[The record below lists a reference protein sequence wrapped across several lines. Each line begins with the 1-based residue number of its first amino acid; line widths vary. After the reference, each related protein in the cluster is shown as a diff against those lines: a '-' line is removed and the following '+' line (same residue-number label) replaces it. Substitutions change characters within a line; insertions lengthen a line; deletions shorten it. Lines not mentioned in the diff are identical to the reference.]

1 MSYYMVR
8 CDYTASA
15 WRDLL
20 SEKQV
25 SAESRLAPV
34 RQLARKF
41 GGDFVELVD
50 EDGKGGRVLGK
61 FISFGAHDL
70 IGIVRMPTPTAARSF
85 AMVISSH
92 EGVRGFEITPLLTF
106 DEGVEAMQ
114 QGYEHKA
121 EYRVPGDSKA

>member
-1 MSYYMVR
+1 MSYYLIR

-15 WRDLL
+15 WRELL

-25 SAESRLAPV
+25 STDSRLAPV
-34 RQLARKF
+34 RQLARRH
-41 GGDFVELVD
+41 GGDFVDLVD
-50 EDGKGGRVLGK
+50 ESRNGGTVLGK

-106 DEGVEAMQ
+106 DEGIEAMQ
-114 QGYEHKA
+114 QGHECKGDYK
-121 EYRVPGDSKA
+121 VPGD

>member
-1 MSYYMVR
+1 MSYYLIR

-34 RQLARKF
+34 RELARRH
-41 GGDFVELVD
+41 GGDFVDLVD
-50 EDGKGGRVLGK
+50 NDRKGGTVLGK

-70 IGIVRMPTPTAARSF
+70 IGIVKMPSPTAARSF

-114 QGYEHKA
+114 QGYECKGD
-121 EYRVPGDSKA
+121 YKVPGD